1 MLAPETLTLAEA
13 KVPRYTSYP
22 TAPHFSPNVG
32 AARLRR
38 WLAGI
43 DDAHAVSVYVHVPF
57 CKQLCW
63 YCGCN
68 TSIAAKY
75 EPVHHYLETLIREV
89 AQTRRI
95 AGRSLRAGHVH
106 LGGGTPN
113 ALSAADFAALANALR
128 GAFRFDGET
137 QFDVELDPRTLDA
150 EMVAALKAAGVTRV
164 NLGIQDFDAAV
175 QRAINRVQP
184 FELVA
189 EKLAA
194 LRGAGIAHIGMDLL
208 YGLPHQTEES
218 LRATID
224 QVAELGAERVALFGY
239 AHVPWMKP
247 HQKLLEPEGLPGT
260 RERWALAHAAQERLA
275 ARGYVRI
282 GIDHFA
288 YPDDEMAL
296 AQREGRLRRNFQG
309 YTTDTADTLIGFGP
323 SAISAFAEGYAQ
335 NHPRLDSWRQAVEA
349 GDIPV
354 ARGVALDDEDRLR
367 RAAIE
372 RLMCDLE
379 VDLDRLCRAY
389 GTRSPAPAH
398 FAGELARLE
407 AMANEGLVRIEGTVL
422 RVPEAAR
429 PFVRVVA
436 SVFDEYLEPGHAKHS
451 VAV

>member
-1 MLAPETLTLAEA
+1 MLSPETLTLAEA

-22 TAPHFSPNVG
+22 TAPHFTPNVG
-32 AARLRR
+32 GAKLRR
-38 WLAGI
+38 WLAAI

-57 CKQLCW
+57 CKRLCW

-68 TSIAAKY
+68 TAIAAKY
-75 EPVHHYLETLIREV
+75 EPVHHYLQTLLREI

-95 AGRSLRAGHVH
+95 AGRGLRVGHLH

-113 ALSAADFAALANALR
+113 ALSAADFAALAHALR
-128 GAFRFDGET
+128 AAFRFDADTRFEI
-137 QFDVELDPRTLDA
+137 ELDPRTLDDA
-150 EMVAALKAAGVTRV
+150 MVSALKAAGVTRV
-164 NLGIQDFDAAV
+164 NLGIQDFDARV

-247 HQKLLEPEGLPGT
+247 HQKLLEPEGLPDTHG
-260 RERWALAHAAQERLA
+260 RWALAAAAQTRLID
-275 ARGYVRI
+275 RGYVRV

-288 YPDDEMAL
+288 YPDDEMAR
-296 AQREGRLRRNFQG
+296 AQREGTLRRNFQG
-309 YTTDTADTLIGFGP
+309 YTTDTSDTLIGFGP
-323 SAISAFAEGYAQ
+323 SAISAFAQGYAQ
-335 NHPRLDSWRQAVEA
+335 NHPRLDAWRQAVEA

-354 ARGVALDDEDRLR
+354 ARGCALDDEDRLR
-367 RAAIE
+367 RAVIE

-379 VDLDRLCRAY
+379 VDLDRLCRSYAT
-389 GTRSPAPAH
+389 GTGAGAH

-407 AMANEGLVRIEGTVL
+407 RLAADDLVRIDGTVL
-422 RVPEAAR
+422 RVPETAR
-429 PFVRVVA
+429 AFVRVVA

>member
-22 TAPHFSPNVG
+22 TAPHFTPNVG
-32 AARLRR
+32 AAKLRR
-38 WLAGI
+38 WLAAI
-43 DDAHAVSVYVHVPF
+43 DGTHSVSVYVHVPF

-68 TSIAAKY
+68 TSISSKY
-75 EPVHHYLETLIREV
+75 EPVHHYLQTLIREI
-89 AQTRRI
+89 AQARRI
-95 AGRSLRAGHVH
+95 VGRNLHVGHLH

-113 ALSAADFAALANALR
+113 ALSAADFAALAHALR
-128 GAFRFDGET
+128 AAFRFDAVT

-150 EMVAALKAAGVTRV
+150 DMVAALKEAGVTRV
-164 NLGIQDFDAAV
+164 NLGIQDFDARV
-175 QRAINRVQP
+175 QRAINREQS

-189 EKLAA
+189 GKLAA
-194 LRGAGIAHIGMDLL
+194 LRAAGIAHIGMDLL
-208 YGLPHQTEES
+208 YGLPHQTETS
-218 LRATID
+218 LHATID

-260 RERWALAHAAQERLA
+260 SERWALASAAQARLRE
-275 ARGYVRI
+275 RGYARI

-288 YPDDEMAL
+288 YPDDEMAR
-296 AQREGRLRRNFQG
+296 AQREGHLRRNFQG
-309 YTTDTADTLIGFGP
+309 YTTDKADTLIGFGP

-349 GDIPV
+349 GDLPI
-354 ARGVALDDEDRLR
+354 ARGCALDGEDRLR
-367 RAAIE
+367 RAVIE

-379 VDLDRLCRAY
+379 VDLERVCRGYA
-389 GTRSPAPAH
+389 SPDGAAAH
-398 FAGELARLE
+398 FAAELTRLRRME
-407 AMANEGLVRIEGTVL
+407 KDDLVRIDGTVL
-422 RVPEAAR
+422 RVPEPAR